1 MDGTIATVMIFA
13 GSFPPRYTTYCGGQI
28 IAISQN
34 QALFSLIGDSY
45 GGDARTTMGVP
56 DMRARAPVGSYDMGT
71 PPGLAPI
78 IRGQRTGNQ
87 ISILSLAELPTH
99 NHNAIF
105 TPTGGSA
112 GDPIALNALNVI
124 GTETDPTGNMIADAS
139 GSSKSF
145 APKGTNTPVE
155 MDPAS
160 ITGGGGGITGGVVTV
175 EDAGLGKE
183 FSILNPIQG
192 INYVIFIDGTYP
204 QRN

>member
-13 GSFPPRYTTYCGGQI
+13 GNFPPRTTTFCAGQLLP
-28 IAISQN
+28 ISQY

-45 GGDARTTMGVP
+45 GGDARTTVGVP
-56 DMRARAPVGSYDMGT
+56 DMRARTPVGSYDMGT
-71 PPGLAPI
+71 PPGLTPI

-87 ISILSLAELPTH
+87 INALSLSQLPTH
-99 NHNAIF
+99 NHNATF

-112 GDPIALNALNVI
+112 GDPITLHALNTGA
-124 GTETDPTGNMIADAS
+124 TTSDPTGNMLADAS
-139 GSSKSF
+139 TGIKSF
-145 APKGTNTPVE
+145 APKGTNTPVA

-175 EDAGLGKE
+175 EDAGSGRE

-192 INYVIFIDGTYP
+192 LNYVIFIDGEYP
-204 QRN
+204 QRS